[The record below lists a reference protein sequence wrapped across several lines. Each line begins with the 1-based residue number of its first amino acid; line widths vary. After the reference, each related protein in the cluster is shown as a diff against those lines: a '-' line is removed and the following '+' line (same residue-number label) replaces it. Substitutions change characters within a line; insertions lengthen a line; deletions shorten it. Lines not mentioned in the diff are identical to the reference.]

1 MVKLVL
7 KVEFRCFELYW
18 FSKGFK
24 RNVIVNFFKVKK
36 NLLRGIEEFD
46 DNLG

>member
-1 MVKLVL
+1 MAKSAL
-7 KVEFRCFELYW
+7 KVEFRCSELYW

-24 RNVIVNFFKVKK
+24 RNATVNSFKAKK
-36 NLLRGIEEFD
+36 NLLRGTEEFD